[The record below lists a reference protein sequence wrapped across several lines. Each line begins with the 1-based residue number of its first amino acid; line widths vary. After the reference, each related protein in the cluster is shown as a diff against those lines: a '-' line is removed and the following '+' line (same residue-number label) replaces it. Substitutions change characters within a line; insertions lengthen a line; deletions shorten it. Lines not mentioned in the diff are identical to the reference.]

1 MIEEIDPIK
10 FIFEVINMFTL
21 SRLPIELQLFLMYI
35 AEMMNNIQNKSSP
48 ITTGNIIDNN
58 TTSLSFTSV
67 SNLIKRIKKE
77 IAIEITPA
85 IPVMDTMSIL
95 LKIDLSSSIFEMF
108 FIANSMRI
116 QPASAAGIPI
126 PGTPLS
132 TRSKAPIPH
141 KGFGLGECNHL

>member
-1 MIEEIDPIK
+1 
-10 FIFEVINMFTL
+10 
-21 SRLPIELQLFLMYI
+21 MYI

-58 TTSLSFTSV
+58 TPMSLIFTSV

-77 IAIEITPA
+77 IATA
-85 IPVMDTMSIL
+85 IPVMDAMSIL

-116 QPASAAGIPI
+116 
-126 PGTPLS
+126 
-132 TRSKAPIPH
+132 
-141 KGFGLGECNHL
+141 

>member
-1 MIEEIDPIK
+1 
-10 FIFEVINMFTL
+10 
-21 SRLPIELQLFLMYI
+21 
-35 AEMMNNIQNKSSP
+35 MMNNIQNKSSP

-116 QPASAAGIPI
+116 
-126 PGTPLS
+126 
-132 TRSKAPIPH
+132 
-141 KGFGLGECNHL
+141 